1 MRMNE
6 IWWRILMMSRW
17 IPADCPAAS
26 HCSGHYQRQMQKQ
39 LRKRRSGRNR
49 RSHAL
54 RCLSWQRLLQ
64 RKDNKVM
71 LPFVVSQWTNRFF
84 FCTGWQR
91 WPTSCPVVA
100 RVSLDSGRHRQLG
113 NRMRASEIS
122 WRVRQSHVVH
132 ELDREEHRVR
142 NFIRSPHHITWACS
156 QIIKVAFKTK
166 QTKKPSETHRGGNT
180 HTTLSSLYY
189 TSNCWI
195 ICYVILLFFWVYPLK
210 HPI

>member
-84 FCTGWQR
+84 FVILYRVTAVAHFLSSRRPGLLGFRPASSVGESDARKRNILACTPESRRSWTG
-91 WPTSCPVVA
+91 
-100 RVSLDSGRHRQLG
+100 SGRTPC
-113 NRMRASEIS
+113 
-122 WRVRQSHVVH
+122 
-132 ELDREEHRVR
+132 EE
-142 NFIRSPHHITWACS
+142 
-156 QIIKVAFKTK
+156 
-166 QTKKPSETHRGGNT
+166 
-180 HTTLSSLYY
+180 
-189 TSNCWI
+189 
-195 ICYVILLFFWVYPLK
+195 VY
-210 HPI
+210 